1 VFDFIPH
8 WLGAT
13 FISIVIVLSII
24 FIMRVIV
31 RSGTTKAKFLDV
43 LRGKDG
49 KPSLAI
55 FQFFVWTI
63 LVLFGIV
70 MVSFV
75 RIFGGYY
82 EYPVDFLPVGMI
94 AIMGISTAVPVI
106 RNRMQKQHEGIENEE
121 PLEPAS
127 AKKIQTRQRRK
138 KQLGFKSMLQEKGS
152 PTLTRYQMFAW
163 TWIGVTIYLTI
174 LFSTVVDIEKVM
186 TELEV
191 LIAEQEDLKAQ
202 IEVEK
207 EALIAEL
214 EAKPEGLIAELEAKL
229 KTVNEKISE
238 QIATDIST
246 SCDSKSRELR
256 CLTLPDIDPTL
267 VILMGMSQGAYLGG
281 AFYNTKPMSYSLIR
295 LHQRFENGEITADE
309 FIAEKEKLKVILDE
323 AEKRADEKIRK
334 MKEGKE

>member
-1 VFDFIPH
+1 MFEFPSH
-8 WLGAT
+8 WLVAT
-13 FISIVIVLSII
+13 GVSIFIVLSII
-24 FIMRVIV
+24 FIMRAIV
-31 RSGTTKAKFLDV
+31 RSGTTKAKFFDV

-63 LVLFGIV
+63 VVLFGIV

-82 EYPVDFLPVGMI
+82 EYPTDFLPVGMI

-121 PLEPAS
+121 PPEHAS
-127 AKKIQTRQRRK
+127 TKKIQTRQRRK
-138 KQLGFKSMLQEKGS
+138 KRLGFKSMLQEKGS

-163 TWIGVTIYLTI
+163 TWIGVIIYLTI

-207 EALIAEL
+207 E
-214 EAKPEGLIAELEAKL
+214 GLIAELEAKL

-246 SCDSKSRELR
+246 SCDSKSQELR

-295 LHQRFENGEITADE
+295 LHKRFENGEITADE
-309 FIAEKEKLKVILDE
+309 FTAEKEKLKVILHE

-334 MKEGKE
+334 MKEGEE

>member
-1 VFDFIPH
+1 
-8 WLGAT
+8 
-13 FISIVIVLSII
+13 
-24 FIMRVIV
+24 MRAIV

-55 FQFFVWTI
+55 FQFFIWTI
-63 LVLFGIV
+63 VVLFGIV

-82 EYPVDFLPVGMI
+82 EYPTDFLPVGMI

-121 PLEPAS
+121 PVEHAS

-163 TWIGVTIYLTI
+163 TWIGVIIYVTI
-174 LFSTVVDIEKVM
+174 LFSTVVDIKDV

-191 LIAEQEDLKAQ
+191 LIAEQEKLKAQ
-202 IEVEK
+202 IEVERD
-207 EALIAEL
+207 ALIAVL
-214 EAKPEGLIAELEAKL
+214 EAEPEGVIAVLEAKL
-229 KTVNEKISE
+229 KTVNEEISE

-246 SCDSKSRELR
+246 SCDSKTKELR

-281 AFYNTKPMSYSLIR
+281 AFYNTKPMGHSLIR
-295 LHQRFENGEITADE
+295 LHQRFENGEITSDE

-323 AEKRADEKIRK
+323 AEKRADEKIHK
-334 MKEGKE
+334 MKVGEE

>member
-1 VFDFIPH
+1 MFEFTSH
-8 WLGAT
+8 WLVAT
-13 FISIVIVLSII
+13 GVSIFIVLLII
-24 FIMRVIV
+24 FIMRAIV
-31 RSGTTKAKFLDV
+31 RSGTTKAKFFDV

-63 LVLFGIV
+63 VVLFGIV

-82 EYPVDFLPVGMI
+82 EYPTDFLPVGMI

-121 PLEPAS
+121 PPEYAS
-127 AKKIQTRQRRK
+127 AKKIQSRQRRK
-138 KQLGFKSMLQEKGS
+138 KRFGFKSMLQEKGS

-163 TWIGVTIYLTI
+163 TWIGVIIYLTI
-174 LFSTVVDIEKVM
+174 LFSTVVDVEKE
-186 TELEV
+186 TTKLEV
-191 LIAEQEDLKAQ
+191 LRAEEG
-202 IEVEK
+202 
-207 EALIAEL
+207 ALIAKL
-214 EAKPEGLIAELEAKL
+214 EAKPEGSKAELEVKL
-229 KTVNEKISE
+229 KTVNEKIRTLE
-238 QIATDIST
+238 QKTTDIST
-246 SCDSKSRELR
+246 SCVSKSKELR
-256 CLTLPDIDPTL
+256 CLSLPDIDPTL

-295 LHQRFENGEITADE
+295 LHKRFENGEITADE
-309 FIAEKEKLKVILDE
+309 FTAEKEKLKVILHE

-334 MKEGKE
+334 MKEG